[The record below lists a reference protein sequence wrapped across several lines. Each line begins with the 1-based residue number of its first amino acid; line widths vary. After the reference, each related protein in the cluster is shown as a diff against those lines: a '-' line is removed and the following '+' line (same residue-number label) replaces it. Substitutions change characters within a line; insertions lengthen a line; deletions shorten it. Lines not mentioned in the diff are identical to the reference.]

1 MFVTAI
7 CIVSL
12 CFIFATLANYTH
24 MDMCILNINAKKEKP
39 KRISGFMPNEWEN
52 MVELDYF
59 RDDAS
64 VLNISILLYNWHVTE
79 GRKKILVYHFR

>member
-1 MFVTAI
+1 
-7 CIVSL
+7 
-12 CFIFATLANYTH
+12 
-24 MDMCILNINAKKEKP
+24 
-39 KRISGFMPNEWEN
+39 MPNEWEN

-79 GRKKILVYHFR
+79 GRKKILVYHFRWSS